1 MKLRIMKQPKR
12 KISSRLIILF
22 LLFPVLAGAQSTIS
36 NSPIY
41 HDDGS
46 VTFVLKKPENRHAR
60 VYCDCALRNN
70 RYNTNREN
78 LQSARMKRDESGMFT
93 YTTPPLAPEVY
104 TYRFKSDGRMLV
116 DPENAD
122 SIRISKGKRSVFV
135 IPGSPLMDLCLT
147 DSLAGK
153 TEQYE
158 FWDSTCG
165 KTRRILLY
173 LPPEYDSTMQIYPVL
188 YLLHGID
195 GNELAWHDRGRA
207 IQLVDNLIR
216 QGKARPMIVVM
227 PDANPKKLVGQD
239 ENVALMRNLLLYST
253 WFHQDFER
261 IFPEMD
267 SQLSAHYRI
276 SSDMNMRA
284 VAGLSAGASQSVV
297 LANLY
302 KDNFRYAGLFSPIV
316 HRRQLP
322 DTRNT
327 IYWIGTGKTDI
338 FHSQSKRFV
347 RKMHRQQIPY
357 VFFETQGGHVWR
369 NWRLYLYE
377 YLQFVFKDNEVVPD
391 NEFSGNGDSFS
402 IHKGSAFLQ

>member
-1 MKLRIMKQPKR
+1 MKLQIMKQLKR
-12 KISSRLIILF
+12 IISRSLMIL
-22 LLFPVLAGAQSTIS
+22 LLLSPTLGGAQPTVS

-41 HDDGS
+41 NDDGT
-46 VTFVLKKPENRHAR
+46 VTFVLKKPENHHVRI
-60 VYCDCALRNN
+60 YCDCALRNS

-78 LQSARMKRDESGMFT
+78 LRSARMKSDGNGLFT

-104 TYRFKSDGRMLV
+104 TYRFKSDGHNLV
-116 DPENAD
+116 DPDNAD

-135 IPGSPLMDLCLT
+135 IPGSPLMDLCLA
-147 DSLAGK
+147 DSLAGR
-153 TEQYE
+153 TEQCE

-173 LPPEYDSTMQIYPVL
+173 LPPEYDSTMQTYPVL

-216 QGKARPMIVVM
+216 QGKARPMVVVM
-227 PDANPKKLVGQD
+227 PDANPKKLVGQN
-239 ENVALMRNLLLYST
+239 ENVALMRNLLLYYT
-253 WFHQDFER
+253 WFQQDFER

-267 SQLSAHYRI
+267 SLLSARYRI

-284 VAGLSAGASQSVV
+284 VAGLSAGATQSVV
-297 LANLY
+297 LANMY
-302 KDNFRYAGLFSPIV
+302 KDNFHYAGLFSPIV

-322 DTRNT
+322 DTQNT

-347 RKMHRQQIPY
+347 KKLRQRQIPY
-357 VFFETQGGHVWR
+357 LFYETQGGHVWR
-369 NWRLYLYE
+369 NWRLYLSE
-377 YLQFVFKDNEVVPD
+377 
-391 NEFSGNGDSFS
+391 
-402 IHKGSAFLQ
+402 FLQYIFKGKEIIPDKVFFGNEETYRQHDS